1 MIGQTITTTLAAA
14 ISFANVTNTII
25 KRLDT
30 TGYSQFELQL
40 GQDSNHNLTYTD
52 RIDTYEYSQQK
63 IGNII
68 TQEARGIRKIQRNF
82 ITNYYELTYYTYVR
96 NTVNALNLTSLSYL
110 YDLGSYESINIPNIE
125 IATSENLSIY
135 VTNSVDTI
143 IDNYIDKTDTYTN
156 YQALDQL
163 IGEMEVGISQDYT
176 RIYNDIYSNGFPSET
191 ATTTYLLFK
200 VNIIWDG
207 ENITDNGVF
216 LINLPVIRDHITIST
231 TYTATIE
238 TNNYEVIDLPGLMFD
253 ILGMPFAWLS
263 TAFNLTIFP
272 GTPYAINI
280 SHIIMA
286 ILGCLLLIVIVKKV
300 IK

>member
-1 MIGQTITTTLAAA
+1 MIGTTIKTAIVTA
-14 ISFANVTNTII
+14 ISFANVTNTIT

-40 GQDSNHNLTYTD
+40 GQDSNHNLTYAD

-68 TQEARGIRKIQRNF
+68 TQDARGIRKIQRNF

-96 NTVNALNLTSLSYL
+96 NTVNSLNLSSISYL
-110 YDLGSYESINIPNIE
+110 YDLGSYESVNIPNIE

-135 VTNSVDTI
+135 ITNSVDTI
-143 IDNYIDKTDTYTN
+143 IDNYIDKTDTYAN

-163 IGEMEVGISQDYT
+163 IGEVEVGINQDYT
-176 RIYNDIYSNGFPSET
+176 RIYNDVYSNGFPSET

-200 VNIIWDG
+200 VNIVWDG

-216 LINLPVIRDHITIST
+216 LINLPVIRDHIPITT
-231 TYTATIE
+231 TYTATID